1 MRCARPTSWRRR
13 RGCLAPISEDLITAG
28 LEKEFDAEFYSS
40 ATRDAGVSGG
50 DPFIV
55 EAGIAYGGELPAEG
69 TGQVMRFA
77 NRVPLVYQR
86 GACATTDVVK
96 SIGWRNYG
104 LDQPGGSGLPN
115 GPVVIM
121 VHVAST
127 NVPFTSESKDAV
139 ANVPEIEDEIELA
152 IREAARDL
160 KSFLNKR
167 RSMEKRRKKQN
178 VLGKI
183 LPEMAEKVAE
193 VTERDPPDIDD
204 AIARIMNNVLVERK
218 VEETVTERPSPSSS
232 RTNRARTSRWRSPT
246 SSRSSRRT
254 SPTVQPSSRWTASGS
269 SSGNPRSRATTK
281 RHSSTRCPRTRR
293 SIWTS
298 KASRAKTDGVIMS
311 TNDNEQAR
319 EQLIDLAAQFY
330 DQFELGEIPHM
341 SVPTRTKNNIEYD
354 EEMSVWV
361 YGDRESTRSA
371 NSVRGAR
378 KLLKAIYTIEFLS
391 DQLEQDRSST
401 LRELYYLSE
410 SWDNDEAQFTSQ
422 DESNGMI
429 EDLEI
434 VSGVTR
440 EDFHM
445 RPEESGAK
453 VMGPLHIREQTNR
466 GDRDIHCQL
475 DVGQGGY
482 QIPNNPDTI
491 EFPRPRCRFCPL
503 RGDRWH
509 ARPTRRERLRR
520 GVRCHRRPPRGQ
532 PARATRRLTKRF
544 HDELGLPVVVFTDGD
559 PWSYRIYGS
568 VAYGSIKS
576 AHLSEYLATPEA
588 DFIGIQPSDIVEYEL
603 PTDPLSDS
611 DINALESELEDP
623 RFQTDYWTEQ
633 IELQLDIGKKSEQ
646 QSLAS
651 HGLTS

>member
-1 MRCARPTSWRRR
+1 
-13 RGCLAPISEDLITAG
+13 
-28 LEKEFDAEFYSS
+28 
-40 ATRDAGVSGG
+40 
-50 DPFIV
+50 
-55 EAGIAYGGELPAEG
+55 
-69 TGQVMRFA
+69 
-77 NRVPLVYQR
+77 
-86 GACATTDVVK
+86 
-96 SIGWRNYG
+96 
-104 LDQPGGSGLPN
+104 
-115 GPVVIM
+115 
-121 VHVAST
+121 
-127 NVPFTSESKDAV
+127 
-139 ANVPEIEDEIELA
+139 
-152 IREAARDL
+152 
-160 KSFLNKR
+160 
-167 RSMEKRRKKQN
+167 
-178 VLGKI
+178 
-183 LPEMAEKVAE
+183 
-193 VTERDPPDIDD
+193 
-204 AIARIMNNVLVERK
+204 
-218 VEETVTERPSPSSS
+218 
-232 RTNRARTSRWRSPT
+232 
-246 SSRSSRRT
+246 
-254 SPTVQPSSRWTASGS
+254 
-269 SSGNPRSRATTK
+269 
-281 RHSSTRCPRTRR
+281 
-293 SIWTS
+293 
-298 KASRAKTDGVIMS
+298 MS
-311 TNDNEQAR
+311 TDDNQQAR

-354 EEMSVWV
+354 EELSVWV

-378 KLLKAIYTIEFLS
+378 KLLKAVYTIEFLAE
-391 DQLEQDRSST
+391 QLDEDRSST

-491 EFPRPRCRFCPL
+491 EFLDHDADFVLCVETGGMR
-503 RGDRWH
+503 DRLVENGFDEEYNAIVVH
-509 ARPTRRERLRR
+509 L
-520 GVRCHRRPPRGQ
+520 GGQ

-623 RFQTDYWTEQ
+623 RFKTDYWTEQ

-651 HGLTS
+651 HGLDFVTDTYLPERLGDMGIL